1 MPAPPSEQD
10 ESLPAPLLV
19 DAATRKRDAERA
31 ALESQRTERLAAREK
46 PPTTPALTTALPLTD
61 RAPNAPALP
70 EALRSARKL
79 KERNDTDRQEEEEIK
94 HTSRGMGATEGA
106 TPRGPSG
113 TAGAV
118 SSAHASALQ
127 RSSSSSSQNGAPLA
141 SPRRAL
147 FLAPSPRRQ
156 EQLRQDALAHVSA
169 PPPGAPGAVTRAG
182 SGGAK
187 AGFQISV
194 ASGAAQA
201 SSAPLGMPVAR
212 AQDAAGPS
220 ASAVEPSASAVEP
233 SASTGSRQ
241 PAETAEMGA

>member
-1 MPAPPSEQD
+1 
-10 ESLPAPLLV
+10 
-19 DAATRKRDAERA
+19 
-31 ALESQRTERLAAREK
+31 
-46 PPTTPALTTALPLTD
+46 
-61 RAPNAPALP
+61 LP

-94 HTSRGMGATEGA
+94 HTSRGMGA

-187 AGFQISV
+187 AGFQISQISV

>member
-10 ESLPAPLLV
+10 ESSAAPLLV
-19 DAATRKRDAERA
+19 DAATRKRGAERA
-31 ALESQRTERLAAREK
+31 ALETQRTERLAARERL
-46 PPTTPALTTALPLTD
+46 PTTPALTTAPTTALPLTD
-61 RAPNAPALP
+61 RAPNAPAVP

-94 HTSRGMGATEGA
+94 HTSRGMGAT
-106 TPRGPSG
+106 PRGPSG
-113 TAGAV
+113 TGTSGAV
-118 SSAHASALQ
+118 SSAAAYLFGSAVSSAPASATQ
-127 RSSSSSSQNGAPLA
+127 PSSSSSSMNGPLA

-156 EQLRQDALAHVSA
+156 EQLRQDALANVSA
-169 PPPGAPGAVTRAG
+169 PPPGAPGAVTRVG

-212 AQDAAGPS
+212 VQD
-220 ASAVEPSASAVEP
+220 AVEPSASAG
-233 SASTGSRQ
+233 TRQ
-241 PAETAEMGA
+241 SSETAEMGA